1 MKYFSAQTNPGDEV
15 PEGTSQSG
23 DDVCPECI
31 GKGVQ
36 PDGQPCANCGG
47 TGKVTKLVGDA

>member
-1 MKYFSAQTNPGDEV
+1 MNYFSAQTNPGDEV
-15 PEGTSQSG
+15 PEGTTQSG
-23 DDVCPECI
+23 DDVCPVCI